1 MIDVREIL
9 KDAEKCV
16 LLKGR
21 YDAANGTKTFSEYID
36 QLRYRKKCIE
46 KDLSDID
53 VAIRLVGEMASHRLI
68 MNADD
73 DQISAV
79 LEKMRIGQNENAGYG
94 LDDCNR

>member
-21 YDAANGTKTFSEYID
+21 YDVVNTTKTFSEYID

-46 KDLSDID
+46 NDLYDID
-53 VAIRLVGEMASHRLI
+53 IAIRIVGEMARAGLHLPTGRRRGLL
-68 MNADD
+68 AYE
-73 DQISAV
+73 AV
-79 LEKMRIGQNENAGYG
+79 PEVQAPDAAHCKGR
-94 LDDCNR
+94 